1 MTSAELVF
9 DTPDIRLLIFEKRKF
24 ACLEKIRSV
33 YPNWE
38 KDENGISFVNTLPY
52 GRTHRVGT
60 KLVTWSILKSGDFI
74 DESPMIVTDN
84 VYYENGDIVYLDCL
98 VNDVHLRIQS
108 ELWYDKTD
116 GDLANKVI
124 EFKHRILQERKMKF
138 QREYKRRGF
147 LV

>member
-1 MTSAELVF
+1 MANLNKKKFKSEFLHTLSDRGFIHQTSNDDDADHYLH
-9 DTPDIRLLIFEKRKF
+9 
-24 ACLEKIRSV
+24 
-33 YPNWE
+33 N
-38 KDENGISFVNTLPY
+38 
-52 GRTHRVGT
+52 
-60 KLVTWSILKSGDFI
+60 
-74 DESPMIVTDN
+74 
-84 VYYENGDIVYLDCL
+84 ENGDIVYLDCL

-124 EFKHRILQERKMKF
+124 EFKHRILQEIKMKF